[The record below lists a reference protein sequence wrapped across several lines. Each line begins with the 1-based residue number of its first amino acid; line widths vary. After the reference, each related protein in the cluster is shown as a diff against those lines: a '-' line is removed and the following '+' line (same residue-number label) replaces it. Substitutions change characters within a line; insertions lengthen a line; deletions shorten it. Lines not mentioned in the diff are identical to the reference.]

1 MKKWL
6 KLILLIYSFI
16 LSIELIKNA
25 SSILAPGVKSILF
38 NDLTPIKAVSLGWF
52 ATTIAQSSGAI
63 DSIATA
69 LVGNELISL
78 QAGIYILIGA
88 SLGTT
93 ITAMIISII
102 TASKHKRDFRH
113 GFEIGLCYAIYS
125 ATLILIVLF
134 LEIFFKFFS
143 RVSLFLASNIKGI
156 HNLKIPNIIDSITE
170 SLIEPLFQNFRP
182 IFILIF
188 SLILLL
194 FTLRYIG
201 KSVIEV
207 LGGEDKARSFINKYF
222 DSKYKSYF
230 LGAGLTAILF
240 SSSITTGL
248 LVPLAVS
255 RLINLKKAI
264 PFIIGAGLGTFTDVF
279 LAALIVG
286 KTSALAVAIS
296 GFLFEIIGAII
307 FLPNVERLK
316 RATKYTSKHLITI
329 SRKKALYVLIAFI
342 LIPLLM
348 LILL

>member
-1 MKKWL
+1 MKRWL

-25 SSILAPGVKSILF
+25 SSILAPNIKSFLF
-38 NDLTPIKAVSLGWF
+38 SNLTPLKAVSLGWF
-52 ATTIAQSSGAI
+52 ATAIAQSSGAI

-69 LVGNELISL
+69 LVGNSLIPL

-93 ITAMIISII
+93 ITAMAISVI
-102 TASKHKRDFRH
+102 TLSKQRRDFRH

-143 RVSLFLASNIKGI
+143 RTSLFLAGNIKVV
-156 HNLKIPNIIDSITE
+156 HELKIPNIIDFATNY
-170 SLIEPLFQNFRP
+170 LIHPLFQNFRP
-182 IFILIF
+182 IFILTF
-188 SLILLL
+188 GLVLLI
-194 FTLRYIG
+194 FTLKYVG

-207 LGGEDKARSFINKYF
+207 FGGEDKARSVINKYF

-230 LGAGLTAILF
+230 LGASLTAILF

-255 RLINLKKAI
+255 RIISLKKAI
-264 PFIIGAGLGTFTDVF
+264 PFIIGAGLGTFADVF

-296 GFLFEIIGAII
+296 GAMFEILGAII
-307 FLPNVERLK
+307 FLPNIDRLEK
-316 RATKYTSKHLITI
+316 VTKYTSKHLIKI

-342 LIPLLM
+342 LTPLLLF
-348 LILL
+348 LIL